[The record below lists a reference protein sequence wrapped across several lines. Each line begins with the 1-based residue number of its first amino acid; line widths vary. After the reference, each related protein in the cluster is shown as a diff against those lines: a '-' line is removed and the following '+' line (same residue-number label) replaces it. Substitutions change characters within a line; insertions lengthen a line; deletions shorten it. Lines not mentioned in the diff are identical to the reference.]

1 MQKLAS
7 PYAIRNLTDKPISVF
22 TIDKQGVVLF
32 LEPEVVQPDQL
43 TKLIMNVSIDNQKK
57 NLTRKVGVS

>member
-1 MQKLAS
+1 MKDPRARNETVISHAMQQQAEKEKMQKLAS

-32 LEPEVVQPDQL
+32 LEPEVVQPD
-43 TKLIMNVSIDNQKK
+43 
-57 NLTRKVGVS
+57 